1 MSDRRTGHN
10 DGRDSEAASR
20 ASTSPKRRRIAVALL
35 WSIAAALMAAGFL
48 GLDRWFYEQVA
59 LRFSTPNPVDRD
71 PYAATALLWDSAR
84 YVGSMTGAL
93 IAYFVVLA
101 IHPKGWRAANTV
113 MVAILVADALGLLVK
128 DSVCRVR
135 PNQAPSHLTFM
146 KPFEA
151 LRLDTRHVAARLR
164 ALLAGGTPPK
174 DLSPAAV
181 CFPSGEAT
189 AAFALATVLSLLYPR
204 AAPFAYAAAVLA
216 ALARILAGAHY
227 ISDVTAGAVI
237 GTFTAA
243 GVFRFLQKRRWR
255 LFL

>member
-1 MSDRRTGHN
+1 MSDQRTRHN
-10 DGRDSEAASR
+10 DRRDFEAASH
-20 ASTSPKRRRIAVALL
+20 APTSPKRRTVAAVLL
-35 WSIAAALMAAGFL
+35 WSIAATLIAAGFL
-48 GLDRWFYEQVA
+48 GLDRWFYERVA

-84 YVGSMTGAL
+84 YFGSITGAL

-113 MVAILVADALGLLVK
+113 IVAILVADAMGLLVK

-151 LRLDTRHVAARLR
+151 LRLDTRHVAARVGAVLT
-164 ALLAGGTPPK
+164 GGTPPG

-204 AAPFAYAAAVLA
+204 VAPFAYAAAVLA

-237 GTFTAA
+237 GTLTATW
-243 GVFRFLQKRRWR
+243 VFRFLQQRRWR